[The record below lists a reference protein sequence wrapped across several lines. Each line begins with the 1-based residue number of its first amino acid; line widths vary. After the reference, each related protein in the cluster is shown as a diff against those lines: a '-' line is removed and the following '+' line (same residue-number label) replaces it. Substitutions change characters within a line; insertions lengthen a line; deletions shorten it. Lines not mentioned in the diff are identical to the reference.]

1 MRCFDEQINEQEA
14 KMDKAD
20 VLIIG
25 GSAGGPVA
33 GITARRHYKDA
44 KVTVI
49 RKEKPGQVL
58 VPCGLP
64 YIFGTVGAPEKN
76 IIPDALLTGNTI
88 DFIVD
93 EVTSID
99 RQGKV
104 VSTASGKSV
113 GYEKL
118 VLAVGGLPII
128 IPIPGSDLENVFC
141 AKKDVD
147 YINTLLKTLDK
158 VKDVVIIGGGFIG
171 LEFADELK
179 KRGLNVTIVEMLPH
193 CLELVFDEDFCSVA
207 ENKLRERGIDVKT
220 KAQAEAILGKKQ
232 VEGVKL
238 STGEELKADL
248 VFMCIGVRPNTELAQ
263 KAGLEIGETKAIW
276 VDDYGRTSD
285 QDIFAIGDCAEKKSF
300 FTRRPSNLRLA
311 SIACTEA
318 RIAGANL
325 FGLKRRNEGVIGS
338 FATII
343 GDSGVGMAGLTET
356 AAKAAGLEV
365 VTSDVKTPDKHP
377 GSMPGTTE
385 FRVKLVF
392 ERASQQILG
401 GQVCGG
407 GTVGEVVNVL
417 SALIQN
423 KMTADQVATFQY
435 GTHPFFTPSPIP
447 YPIVNGAEV
456 ALTKLRG

>member
-1 MRCFDEQINEQEA
+1 
-14 KMDKAD
+14 MDKTD

-33 GITARRHYKDA
+33 GITAKRHYKDV

-49 RKEKPGQVL
+49 RKEKEGQVL

-76 IIPDALLTGNTI
+76 IIPDALLTGNNI

-93 EVTSID
+93 EATSID
-99 RQGKV
+99 REAKAV
-104 VSTASGKSV
+104 ATAGGKSI

-118 VLAVGGLPII
+118 VLATGGLPII
-128 IPIPGSDLENVFC
+128 IPIPGKDLENVFC

-147 YINTLLKTLDK
+147 YIKGLLKTLDG

-171 LEFADELK
+171 LEFGDELK

-193 CLELVFDEDFCSVA
+193 CLQLVFDEDFCSVA
-207 ENKLRERGIDVKT
+207 ENKLRERGINVKT
-220 KAQAEAILGKKQ
+220 KVQAEAILGEKK

-238 STGEELKADL
+238 NTGEELKADL
-248 VFMCIGVRPNTELAQ
+248 AFMCIGVRPNTELAQ
-263 KAGLEIGETKAIW
+263 KAGLQIGETKGIW

-285 QDIFAIGDCAEKKSF
+285 KDIFAIGDCAEKKSF
-300 FTRRPSNLRLA
+300 FTKKPSNLRLA
-311 SIACTEA
+311 SIACNEA
-318 RIAGANL
+318 RIVGANL

-343 GDSGVGMAGLTET
+343 GDSGIGLAGLTEK
-356 AAKAAGLEV
+356 AAKGAGFDV
-365 VTSDVKTPDKHP
+365 VTGEVKTPDKHP
-377 GSMPGTTE
+377 GSIPGATE

-392 ERASQQILG
+392 ERATQEILG

-407 GTVGEVVNVL
+407 ITVGEVVNVL

-423 KMTADQVATFQY
+423 RMMANAVATFQY

-447 YPIVNGAEV
+447 YPIVNAAEV
-456 ALTKLRG
+456 ALTKL

>member
-1 MRCFDEQINEQEA
+1 
-14 KMDKAD
+14 MDKTD

-33 GITARRHYKDA
+33 GITAKRHYKDV

-49 RKEKPGQVL
+49 RKEKQGQVL

-64 YIFGTVGAPEKN
+64 YIFGTVGTPEKN
-76 IIPDALLTGNTI
+76 IIPDALLTGNNI

-93 EVTSID
+93 EATSID
-99 RQGKV
+99 RGAKE
-104 VSTASGKSV
+104 VSTASGKSI

-128 IPIPGSDLENVFC
+128 IPIPGNDLENVFC
-141 AKKDVD
+141 AKKDVA
-147 YINTLLKTLDK
+147 YINGLLKKLDG

-171 LEFADELK
+171 LEFGDELK

-193 CLELVFDEDFCSVA
+193 CLQLVFDEDFCNVA

-220 KAQAEAILGKKQ
+220 RVQAEAILGKNKA
-232 VEGVKL
+232 EGVEL
-238 STGEELKADL
+238 NTGEVLKADL
-248 VFMCIGVRPNTELAQ
+248 VFMCIGVRPSTELAQ
-263 KAGLEIGETKAIW
+263 KAGLRIGETKAIW

-285 QDIFAIGDCAEKKSF
+285 QDIFALGDCAEKKSF
-300 FTRRPSNLRLA
+300 FTGKPSNLRLA
-311 SIACTEA
+311 SIACNEA
-318 RIAGANL
+318 RIVGANL
-325 FGLKRRNEGVIGS
+325 FSLKRRNEGVVGS

-343 GDSGVGMAGLTET
+343 GDAGVGLAGLTET
-356 AAKAAGLEV
+356 AAKAAGYDV

-377 GSMPGTTE
+377 GSIPGATE

-392 ERASQQILG
+392 ERATQQILG

-407 GTVGEVVNVL
+407 VTVGEVVNVL

-423 KMTADQVATFQY
+423 RMTADAVATFQY

-456 ALTKLRG
+456 ALAKLRS

>member
-1 MRCFDEQINEQEA
+1 
-14 KMDKAD
+14 MDKAD

-49 RKEKPGQVL
+49 RKEKQGQVL

-64 YIFGTVGAPEKN
+64 YIFGTVGTPEKN
-76 IIPDALLTGNTI
+76 IIPDALLTGNNI
-88 DFIVD
+88 DFLVD
-93 EVTSID
+93 EATSID
-99 RQGKV
+99 RGAKTV
-104 VSTASGKSV
+104 ATASGKSI
-113 GYEKL
+113 GYDKL
-118 VLAVGGLPII
+118 VLAIGGLPII
-128 IPIPGSDLENVFC
+128 IPIPGNDLENVFC

-147 YINTLLKTLDK
+147 YIHALLKTLEG

-193 CLELVFDEDFCSVA
+193 CLQLVFDEDFCSVA

-220 KAQAEAILGKKQ
+220 KVQAEAILGKTK
-232 VEGVKL
+232 VEGVRL
-238 STGEELKADL
+238 NTGEELKADL

-263 KAGLEIGETKAIW
+263 KAGLKIGETKGIW

-285 QDIFAIGDCAEKKSF
+285 EDVFAIGDCAEKKSF
-300 FTRRPSNLRLA
+300 FTKKPSNLRLA
-311 SIACTEA
+311 SIACNEA
-318 RIAGANL
+318 RIVGANL

-343 GDSGVGMAGLTET
+343 GDSGVGLAGLTEM
-356 AAKAAGLEV
+356 AAKGAGFEV

-377 GSMPGTTE
+377 GSMPGATE
-385 FRVKLVF
+385 FRVKLIF
-392 ERASQQILG
+392 ERATQQILG

-423 KMTADQVATFQY
+423 RMTADAVATFQY

-456 ALTKLRG
+456 ALGKLRN

>member
-1 MRCFDEQINEQEA
+1 
-14 KMDKAD
+14 MDKAD

-64 YIFGTVGAPEKN
+64 YIFGTVGTPEKN
-76 IIPDALLTGNTI
+76 IIPDALLTGNNI
-88 DFIVD
+88 DFLVD
-93 EVTSID
+93 EATSID
-99 RQGKV
+99 RGAKTV
-104 VSTASGKSV
+104 ATASGKSI
-113 GYEKL
+113 GYDKL
-118 VLAVGGLPII
+118 VLAIGGLPII
-128 IPIPGSDLENVFC
+128 IPIPGNDLENVFC

-147 YINTLLKTLDK
+147 YINALLKTLEG

-193 CLELVFDEDFCSVA
+193 CLQLVFDEDFCSVA
-207 ENKLRERGIDVKT
+207 ENKLRERGIGVKT
-220 KAQAEAILGKKQ
+220 KVQAEAILGKTK
-232 VEGVKL
+232 VEGVRL
-238 STGEELKADL
+238 NTGEELKADL

-263 KAGLEIGETKAIW
+263 RAGLKIGETKGIW

-285 QDIFAIGDCAEKKSF
+285 EDVFAIGDCAEKKSF
-300 FTRRPSNLRLA
+300 FTKKPSNLRLA
-311 SIACTEA
+311 SIACNEA
-318 RIAGANL
+318 RIVGANL

-343 GDSGVGMAGLTET
+343 GDSGVGLAGLTEM
-356 AAKAAGLEV
+356 AAKGAGFEV

-377 GSMPGTTE
+377 GSMPGATE
-385 FRVKLVF
+385 FRVKLIF
-392 ERASQQILG
+392 ERATQQILG

-423 KMTADQVATFQY
+423 RMTADAVATFQY

-456 ALTKLRG
+456 ALGKLRN

>member
-1 MRCFDEQINEQEA
+1 
-14 KMDKAD
+14 MDKTD

-33 GITARRHYKDA
+33 GITAKRHYKDV

-49 RKEKPGQVL
+49 RKEKEGQVL

-76 IIPDALLTGNTI
+76 IIPDALLTGNNI
-88 DFIVD
+88 DFMVD
-93 EVTSID
+93 EATSID
-99 RQGKV
+99 REGKAV
-104 VSTASGKSV
+104 TTASGESI

-118 VLAVGGLPII
+118 VLATGGLPII
-128 IPIPGSDLENVFC
+128 IPIPGKDLENVFC
-141 AKKDVD
+141 AVKDVG
-147 YINTLLKTLDK
+147 YIKGLLRTLDE

-171 LEFADELK
+171 LEFGDELK

-193 CLELVFDEDFCSVA
+193 CLQLVLDEDFCSVA
-207 ENKLRERGIDVKT
+207 ENKLRERGIAVKT
-220 KAQAEAILGKKQ
+220 KVQAEAILGKKK

-238 STGEELKADL
+238 NTGEELKADL
-248 VFMCIGVRPNTELAQ
+248 AFMCIGVRPNTELAQ
-263 KAGLEIGETKAIW
+263 RAGLQIGETKGIW

-285 QDIFAIGDCAEKKSF
+285 KDISAIGDCAEKKSF
-300 FTRRPSNLRLA
+300 FTKRPSNLRLA
-311 SIACTEA
+311 SIACNEG
-318 RIAGANL
+318 RIVGANL

-343 GDSGVGMAGLTET
+343 GDSGIGLAGLTET
-356 AAKAAGLEV
+356 AAKAAGFDV
-365 VTSDVKTPDKHP
+365 VTGEVKTPDKHP
-377 GSMPGTTE
+377 GSIPGATE

-392 ERASQQILG
+392 ERATQEIVG

-407 GTVGEVVNVL
+407 ITVGEVVNVL

-423 KMTADQVATFQY
+423 KMTANAVATFQY

-447 YPIVNGAEV
+447 YPIVNGAELV
-456 ALTKLRG
+456 LAKLRN

>member
-1 MRCFDEQINEQEA
+1 
-14 KMDKAD
+14 MDKTD

-33 GITARRHYKDA
+33 GITAKRHYKDA
-44 KVTVI
+44 RVTVI
-49 RKEKPGQVL
+49 RKEKEGQVL

-76 IIPDALLTGNTI
+76 IIPDTLLTGNNI

-93 EVTSID
+93 EATSID
-99 RQGKV
+99 RKAKTV
-104 VSTASGKSV
+104 ATASGKSI

-118 VLAVGGLPII
+118 VLATGGLPII
-128 IPIPGSDLENVFC
+128 IPIPGKDLENVFC
-141 AKKDVD
+141 AKKDVE
-147 YINTLLKTLDK
+147 YIKGLLKTLDG

-171 LEFADELK
+171 LEFGDELK

-193 CLELVFDEDFCSVA
+193 CLQLVFDEDFCSVA
-207 ENKLRERGIDVKT
+207 ENKLKERGIVVKT
-220 KAQAEAILGKKQ
+220 KVQAEAILGKKK
-232 VEGVKL
+232 VEGVRL
-238 STGEELKADL
+238 NTGEELKADL

-263 KAGLEIGETKAIW
+263 KAGLKIGETKGIW

-285 QDIFAIGDCAEKKSF
+285 KDIFAIGDCAEKKSF
-300 FTRRPSNLRLA
+300 FTRKPSNLRLA
-311 SIACTEA
+311 SIACNEA
-318 RIAGANL
+318 RIVGANL

-343 GDSGVGMAGLTET
+343 GDSGIGLAGLTET
-356 AAKAAGLEV
+356 AAKGAGFDV
-365 VTSDVKTPDKHP
+365 VTSDVKTLDKHP
-377 GSMPGTTE
+377 GSIPGATE

-392 ERASQQILG
+392 ERATQEIVG

-407 GTVGEVVNVL
+407 VTVGEVVNVL

-423 KMTADQVATFQY
+423 RMTANAVATFQY

-447 YPIVNGAEV
+447 YPIVNAAEV
-456 ALTKLRG
+456 ALTKL

>member
-1 MRCFDEQINEQEA
+1 
-14 KMDKAD
+14 MDKTD

-33 GITARRHYKDA
+33 GITAKRHYKDA

-49 RKEKPGQVL
+49 RKEKEGQVL

-76 IIPDALLTGNTI
+76 IIPDALLTGNNI

-93 EVTSID
+93 EATSID
-99 RQGKV
+99 REAKAV
-104 VSTASGKSV
+104 ATTSGKSI

-118 VLAVGGLPII
+118 VLATGGLPII
-128 IPIPGSDLENVFC
+128 IPIPGKDLENVFC

-147 YINTLLKTLDK
+147 YIKGLLKTLDE

-171 LEFADELK
+171 LEFGDELK

-193 CLELVFDEDFCSVA
+193 CLQLVFDEDFCSVA
-207 ENKLRERGIDVKT
+207 ENKLKERGIDVKT
-220 KAQAEAILGKKQ
+220 KVQAEAILGKKKA
-232 VEGVKL
+232 EGVRL
-238 STGEELKADL
+238 NTGEELKADL
-248 VFMCIGVRPNTELAQ
+248 VFMCIGVRPNTDLAQ
-263 KAGLEIGETKAIW
+263 KAGLKIGETKGIW

-285 QDIFAIGDCAEKKSF
+285 RDIFAIGDCAEKKSF
-300 FTRRPSNLRLA
+300 FTKKPSNLRLA
-311 SIACTEA
+311 SIACNEA
-318 RIAGANL
+318 RIVGANL
-325 FGLKRRNEGVIGS
+325 FGLKRRNEGVVGS

-343 GDSGVGMAGLTET
+343 GDSGVGLAGLTET
-356 AAKAAGLEV
+356 AAKAAGFDV

-377 GSMPGTTE
+377 GSIPGATE

-392 ERASQQILG
+392 ERATQQILG

-407 GTVGEVVNVL
+407 ITVGEVVNVL

-423 KMTADQVATFQY
+423 RMTADAVATFQY

-456 ALTKLRG
+456 ALTKLRN

>member
-1 MRCFDEQINEQEA
+1 
-14 KMDKAD
+14 MDKTD

-33 GITARRHYKDA
+33 GITAKRHYKDV

-49 RKEKPGQVL
+49 RKEKEGQVL

-76 IIPDALLTGNTI
+76 IIPDALLTGNNI
-88 DFIVD
+88 DFMVD
-93 EVTSID
+93 EATSID
-99 RQGKV
+99 REGKAV
-104 VSTASGKSV
+104 TTASGKSI

-118 VLAVGGLPII
+118 VLATGGLPII
-128 IPIPGSDLENVFC
+128 IPIPGKDLENVFS
-141 AKKDVD
+141 AVKDVG
-147 YINTLLKTLDK
+147 YIRQLLRTLDE

-171 LEFADELK
+171 LEFGDELK

-193 CLELVFDEDFCSVA
+193 CLQLVLDEDFCSVA
-207 ENKLRERGIDVKT
+207 ENKLRERGIAVKT
-220 KAQAEAILGKKQ
+220 KVQAEAILGKKK

-238 STGEELKADL
+238 NTGEELKADL
-248 VFMCIGVRPNTELAQ
+248 AFMCIGVRPNTELAQ
-263 KAGLEIGETKAIW
+263 KAGLQIGETKGIW

-285 QDIFAIGDCAEKKSF
+285 KDISAIGDCAEKKSF
-300 FTRRPSNLRLA
+300 FTKRPSNLRLA
-311 SIACTEA
+311 SIACNEG
-318 RIAGANL
+318 RIVGANL

-343 GDSGVGMAGLTET
+343 GDSGIGLAGLTET
-356 AAKAAGLEV
+356 AAKAAGFDV
-365 VTSDVKTPDKHP
+365 VTGEVKTPDKHP
-377 GSMPGTTE
+377 GSIPGATE

-392 ERASQQILG
+392 ERATQEIVG

-407 GTVGEVVNVL
+407 ITVGEVVNVL

-423 KMTADQVATFQY
+423 KMTANAVATFQY

-447 YPIVNGAEV
+447 YPIVNGAEL
-456 ALTKLRG
+456 ALAKLRN